1 MSIGRLTLAA
11 GPLVTLRHANRQIGS
26 ICRGVMQ
33 AVKTIIV
40 QETQVL
46 FERRVMK
53 LPVALRVLAIGT
65 SGVQNRIPQLIDCN
79 LIGVSRERLACPSH
93 DWRAGDAP
101 RVDVVVQSTAE
112 DLALRVPCLRSC
124 GRLSGVNALKGGRI
138 RALDKDK
145 AGAVLGEGIQL
156 QALPLGRLLKIAFLD
171 MLVREPRH
179 GIIGPNDRH
188 VTGAGSIGLRDH
200 HARKRRA
207 LDRRLNDDLLAG
219 LNVYALADDQA
230 RIVFNLGLQGL
241 HALQGL
247 FDCQGSSN
255 HVPLHLSIEQ

>member
-33 AVKTIIV
+33 AVKTIVV
-40 QETQVL
+40 QEAQVL

-79 LIGVSRERLACPSH
+79 FIGVSREHLVRPSH
-93 DWRAGDAP
+93 DRSAGDTP

-112 DLALRVPCLRSC
+112 DLALRVPCL
-124 GRLSGVNALKGGRI
+124 GSGSGLGGIDTLESRGI
-138 RALDKDK
+138 RTLDKDK
-145 AGAVLGEGIQL
+145 AGTILGQGIQL
-156 QALPLGRLLKIAFLD
+156 HALPLGCLLKIAFID

-188 VTGAGSIGLRDH
+188 VASAGGISLRDH
-200 HARKRRA
+200 HAGKGRA
-207 LDRRLNDDLLAG
+207 LDRRLNDNLLSG
-219 LNVYALADDQA
+219 LDVYALADNQRA
-230 RIVFNLGLQGL
+230 
-241 HALQGL
+241 
-247 FDCQGSSN
+247 
-255 HVPLHLSIEQ
+255 

>member
-1 MSIGRLTLAA
+1 
-11 GPLVTLRHANRQIGS
+11 
-26 ICRGVMQ
+26 MQ
-33 AVKTIIV
+33 AVETIVV

-46 FERRVMK
+46 FECGVME
-53 LPVALRVLAIGT
+53 LPVALWVLAIGA

-79 LIGVSRERLACPSH
+79 LIGVSREHLARPCH
-93 DWRAGDAP
+93 DRSAGDAP
-101 RVDVVVQSTAE
+101 RIDVVIQSTAE
-112 DLALRVPCLRSC
+112 NFALRVLCLRSC
-124 GRLSGVNALKGGRI
+124 SGLSGIDALKGGGVRT
-138 RALDKDK
+138 LDKDK
-145 AGAVLGEGIQL
+145 AGTVLGQGIQL

-219 LNVYALADDQA
+219 LDVYALADDQA

-241 HALQGL
+241 HALQSL
-247 FDCQGSSN
+247 FDRQGSSN